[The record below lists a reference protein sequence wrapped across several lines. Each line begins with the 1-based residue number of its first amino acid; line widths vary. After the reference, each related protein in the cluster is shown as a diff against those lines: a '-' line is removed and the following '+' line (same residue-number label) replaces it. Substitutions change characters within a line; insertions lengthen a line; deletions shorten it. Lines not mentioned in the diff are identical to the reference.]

1 MTATK
6 MLSREAKP
14 IEDMNQE
21 ELSHFEF
28 RAKNAIR
35 DQGVTDENNVDIAY
49 QQMKDNLIKVS
60 KAKKAVTKVKRLT
73 SDEIS
78 QKEEKRNK
86 RMESY
91 EQNKKKQAELEKE

>member
-1 MTATK
+1 
-6 MLSREAKP
+6 
-14 IEDMNQE
+14 
-21 ELSHFEF
+21 
-28 RAKNAIR
+28 
-35 DQGVTDENNVDIAY
+35 
-49 QQMKDNLIKVS
+49 MKDNLIKVS